1 MVPSRVRAHD
11 SGMKRLAILGAAFLG
26 LALVGSAG
34 ALLTPGRTLTA
45 PAPVTA
51 LSVTN
56 RVVVYSVGRT
66 RANCGSVVL
75 WDTPRLGHWTFGS
88 RTILGCEEGP
98 SGGFGIPAVA
108 VTGERVF
115 WLTAIG
121 GNVTDWQLW
130 SATPTRRL
138 ARRLAFASSD
148 TDGPPAIVLG
158 QGTSDGVPYAVGQ
171 TVTFVSSAGARR
183 FRTAVDAPVRL
194 LTSGVGP
201 GAARVVAVLDDG
213 RVVLLSRTG
222 VALRTDDYG
231 PAHVRAVALGFV
243 GPLVQVGST
252 VTIGSPTAGT
262 RVTLPPGA
270 LMLDYRQG
278 SIVYRRGTQVRAR
291 KVSTGKDTL
300 LRVIPVKPWQTM
312 PFSTDAGGSGWADG
326 RRVSWRSGPLG

>member
-1 MVPSRVRAHD
+1 
-11 SGMKRLAILGAAFLG
+11 MKRLAILGGAV
-26 LALVGSAG
+26 LALALAGSAG

-56 RVVVYSVGRT
+56 RVVVYAVGRT
-66 RANCGSVVL
+66 RTNCGSVVL
-75 WDTPRLGHWTFGS
+75 WDTPRLGHWTLGTH
-88 RTILGCEEGP
+88 TIVGCEEGP
-98 SGGFGIPAVA
+98 SGGFGIPSVA
-108 VTGERVF
+108 VTGRRAF

-121 GNVTDWQLW
+121 GNITDWQLW
-130 SATPTRRL
+130 SATPTRRV
-138 ARRLAFASSD
+138 ARRLAFASAD
-148 TDGPPAIVLG
+148 TDGPPSIVLG
-158 QGTSDGVPYAVGQ
+158 AGTNDGVPYAVDQ
-171 TVTFVSSAGARR
+171 TVTFVSPAGGRR

-201 GAARVVAVLDDG
+201 GAARVVAALDDG
-213 RVVLLSRTG
+213 RAVLLSRTG

-231 PAHVRAVALGFV
+231 PAPVRAVALGLV

-252 VTIGSPTAGT
+252 VTIGSPTAGK

-278 SIVYRRGTQVRAR
+278 SIVYRKGTQVRAR
-291 KVSTGKDTL
+291 TVSTGRDAL
-300 LRVIPVKPWQTM
+300 LRVIAVKPWQTM
-312 PFSTDAGGSGWADG
+312 PFATDAGGSGWSDG